1 MVNFTS
7 TDIIVSHSLL
17 HRTYYRQKITQWSE
31 IARMHYQRKILN
43 LSDFC
48 AIESTR
54 IKKLFR
60 NYSSSSWELG
70 NSILNILASIFS
82 FWQNK
87 MKVKKFNES
96 EKIHLLMNHIVVL
109 TLQFLRLL
117 FMGIFDLLDIYCLS
131 YVLRYHYYPII
142 FACFK
147 EVNH

>member
-17 HRTYYRQKITQWSE
+17 YRTYYRQKITQWSK
-31 IARMHYQRKILN
+31 IARKHYQRKILI

-48 AIESTR
+48 AIEGTR

-87 MKVKKFNES
+87 MKVKKFIYSWKKLSYCSFNIAVS
-96 EKIHLLMNHIVVL
+96 SVPVNGHFWSN
-109 TLQFLRLL
+109 R
-117 FMGIFDLLDIYCLS
+117 DLLPLIC
-131 YVLRYHYYPII
+131 P
-142 FACFK
+142 
-147 EVNH
+147 